1 MGNCATPGMNVG
13 CWPGVAGIAETV
25 VAGFG
30 GGGGLAN
37 DGPTELWK
45 PSAGLTFWTVEGV
58 GRTIVVA
65 SLVTTSFGVAANSLL
80 KRPCPVA
87 MDLLGE

>member
-1 MGNCATPGMNVG
+1 MGNCATPGMKVG
-13 CWPGVAGIAETV
+13 CWPGVAGIVEIA
-25 VAGFG
+25 VAGVG
-30 GGGGLAN
+30 RGGLAK

-45 PSAGLTFWTVEGV
+45 PSAGVTFCTVEEV

-65 SLVTTSFGVAANSLL
+65 SLATTSFGGAANSLL

-87 MDLLGE
+87 VDLLGE